1 MFTKMFLFIWVSG
14 GLACPCGGLRR
25 IPPSLWLSTATSSDI
40 FITIFHNPI
49 QLMCHFGKS
58 VNHAHCATQSKC
70 KRGHA
75 HQNMVGP
82 IEISQRPTTIPLLEI
97 DFWISGKVCSYF
109 CPDQAE
115 AYTEAA
121 IKSKANTQIRSWAP
135 PWIAETL
142 SNVRPPYRSGAPSL
156 PPPRSISQNQG
167 KTAFLHWCYPIW
179 RPTLCWRPSRK
190 VSF

>member
-1 MFTKMFLFIWVSG
+1 MWVSG

-25 IPPSLWLSTATSSDI
+25 IPQSLWLSTATSSDI

-82 IEISQRPTTIPLLEI
+82 IEISQRPTAVTLLEI
-97 DFWISGKVCSYF
+97 DFWISGQVCSFFY
-109 CPDQAE
+109 PDQAE
-115 AYTEAA
+115 AYTKAPIKYHANNWISIRLRGAA
-121 IKSKANTQIRSWAP
+121 ENLQEFKLGKT
-135 PWIAETL
+135 T
-142 SNVRPPYRSGAPSL
+142 
-156 PPPRSISQNQG
+156 ISQWQAA
-167 KTAFLHWCYPIW
+167 TATAATVFYFVK
-179 RPTLCWRPSRK
+179 SR
-190 VSF
+190 

>member
-1 MFTKMFLFIWVSG
+1 MNLWPVEHKSYKIHILATVVYWNNCIRHQMVLQICFFIWVSG
-14 GLACPCGGLRR
+14 GQACPCGGLRR

-82 IEISQRPTTIPLLEI
+82 IEISQRPTAVPLLEI
-97 DFWISGKVCSYF
+97 DFWIFGQVCSFF

-115 AYTEAA
+115 GT
-121 IKSKANTQIRSWAP
+121 KKQ
-135 PWIAETL
+135 
-142 SNVRPPYRSGAPSL
+142 YRLRGATK
-156 PPPRSISQNQG
+156 NQ
-167 KTAFLHWCYPIW
+167 P
-179 RPTLCWRPSRK
+179 
-190 VSF
+190 